1 MNNPFVILLHGVG
14 SNGHDLEVVG
24 EFFKSNFPA
33 LEYVSPNAPF
43 NFMNSPN
50 AYQWFSI
57 TGVTESNRYARVVE
71 ARSSFDE
78 KIREILKENQMENQL
93 ERVVFCGFSQGAI
106 MALDAVV
113 SGRWPIGGVIS
124 IAGRLTSP
132 IKSGINKDTKL
143 LLIHGEADT
152 VIPVTES
159 QLAYQELHAAEM
171 KVELNIFPFTGHQI
185 SQSILDLSIDF
196 INKI

>member
-57 TGVTESNRYARVVE
+57 TGVTEGNRYARVVE

-132 IKSGINKDTKL
+132 IKSEINKNTKV

-171 KVELNIFPFTGHQI
+171 KVELNIFPFTAHQI
-185 SQSILDLSIDF
+185 TQSILDLSVDF

>member
-57 TGVTESNRYARVVE
+57 TGVTEGNRYARVVE

-132 IKSGINKDTKL
+132 IKSGINKNTKV

-171 KVELNIFPFTGHQI
+171 KVELNIFPFTAHQI
-185 SQSILDLSIDF
+185 TQSILDLSVDF

>member
-132 IKSGINKDTKL
+132 IKSGINKNTKL

-196 INKI
+196 INKS

>member
-106 MALDAVV
+106 MAIDAVV

-132 IKSGINKDTKL
+132 IKSGINKNTKL

-196 INKI
+196 INKS

>member
-57 TGVTESNRYARVVE
+57 TGVTEGNRYARVVE

-132 IKSGINKDTKL
+132 IKSGINKNTKV

-171 KVELNIFPFTGHQI
+171 KVELNIFPFTAHQI
-185 SQSILDLSIDF
+185 TQSILDLSVDF
-196 INKI
+196 LKSN